1 MVPAV
6 QHPGQARS
14 SRSHRAKMRPNKCD
28 FSQANIKFAGPTAQG
43 VLDPVHG
50 LFSVKSLTFVLPQ
63 GPQGPCHLPTRSGP
77 DWVNDPFSLWDPP
90 LGPKVNLKNFPGPP
104 LGPSFA
110 PKHASRTL
118 SRPSKKRSGRKMK
131 SSKYV
136 QGFDQNSLP
145 GKLLPIQDPPKWPP
159 LDLINFPEGSL

>member
-1 MVPAV
+1 M
-6 QHPGQARS
+6 
-14 SRSHRAKMRPNKCD
+14 
-28 FSQANIKFAGPTAQG
+28 IKFAGPTAQG

-63 GPQGPCHLPTRSGP
+63 GPQGPCHLPARFGS
-77 DWVNDPFSLWDPP
+77 DWVNDVFSLWDSP

-110 PKHASRTL
+110 LEHTPRTL

-131 SSKYV
+131 SLKYA
-136 QGFDQNSLP
+136 QDFHQNSCP
-145 GKLLPIQDPPKWPP
+145 GQLLPLQDAQKGPPWDP
-159 LDLINFPEGSL
+159 INFPEGLLGGRWSAKRTSRDPP